1 MELDILQRCAIFE
14 FIPVS
19 KAPDPEIPDQSSLY
33 AAYIVSGLFALA
45 VIVFVVRRKY
55 TYMQNVKELERT
67 SSMHLEKDEL
77 ANNSLQRTSVSLPA
91 TLVSPDDR
99 QRSQSSPREMVEVGD
114 LDVDVDFMNDSILTT
129 MLGIEQLPSFLLPVS
144 PPDPNQSISP
154 MPSSIPEDSRRPV
167 SSPNLPRS
175 PNGRRRSQV
184 KNFALEL
191 QSNSNEPPQKFQSTV
206 QGRQPS
212 SKSLSPTPKPLETSS
227 ELSSRSEKA
236 LAAKLGLE
244 LTRTSV
250 GKNVETTGNSTVH
263 DGSPT
268 AVSKASAVSGT
279 SRVQRVLRD
288 ADDHSS
294 PPRGRQDTAGVLSP
308 EFSPIQ
314 IPTAVAASAFVSIP
328 RDRIKSSD
336 TIQIPA
342 IEKAASF
349 RFVNMKF
356 GRFHSDFL

>member
-1 MELDILQRCAIFE
+1 
-14 FIPVS
+14 
-19 KAPDPEIPDQSSLY
+19 
-33 AAYIVSGLFALA
+33 
-45 VIVFVVRRKY
+45 
-55 TYMQNVKELERT
+55 
-67 SSMHLEKDEL
+67 
-77 ANNSLQRTSVSLPA
+77 
-91 TLVSPDDR
+91 
-99 QRSQSSPREMVEVGD
+99 
-114 LDVDVDFMNDSILTT
+114 
-129 MLGIEQLPSFLLPVS
+129 
-144 PPDPNQSISP
+144 